1 MHRQPPHRE
10 HAVTGLP
17 ALLRYL
23 PAESSLGSVLRYT
36 ASGQAEVGLT
46 AFLLP
51 CEREDKP
58 E

>member
-1 MHRQPPHRE
+1 MDVQPPYRE
-10 HAVTGLP
+10 HARTGLS

-23 PAESSLGSVLRYT
+23 PAGSSLGPVLRYT

-51 CEREDKP
+51 SEQEKP